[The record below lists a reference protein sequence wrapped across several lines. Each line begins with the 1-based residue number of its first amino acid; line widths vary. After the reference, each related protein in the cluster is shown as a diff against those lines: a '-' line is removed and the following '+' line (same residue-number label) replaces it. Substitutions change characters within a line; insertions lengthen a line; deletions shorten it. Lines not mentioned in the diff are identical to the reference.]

1 MGSRV
6 AWKQVIGKRA
16 ELVDRNTL
24 LIMLTFYHHAC
35 CFALAMFCTI
45 AFCILPP
52 RVARHNA
59 METTPALNEPIVI
72 FQEKWARLVLD
83 GVKTMEVRHQPLGK
97 GLFWIGI
104 TKPNAKKQRKK
115 PLVVGRF
122 EVVGQQLL
130 TSDSAWLELQQRHCC
145 ESVKRP
151 YATTWCVEIGQ
162 VERCQPVPFV
172 WMPGVVNRTKFR
184 PVVPHANPPSGAEKK
199 TEKRR
204 SRRKSALTPW
214 PKQRCK
220 KVQPSRLD
228 SGLQWKPSLACPIG
242 RTKRPS
248 KKRLRS
254 HLWGDDRPAKAAAQ
268 DPGRAT
274 GSRQSRNVV
283 AAGRIAA
290 GRTSQQLANLMAFRP
305 YQEHSAPK
313 LGLMPKAGVF
323 GKLHGED
330 VLILDHF
337 KFRGRDRCDVV
348 PLEMQCGGQ
357 LLAQPDQ
364 VATVWASDVV
374 GLHTDFV
381 SVPRKRRACRYD
393 AESKVHQTYRAH
405 VATVRTQVL
414 HQHTFCCAVL
424 MLFDAIRRP
433 CHHIHSAFYLLLGRC
448 FGIIWVTFGA
458 VHRLCT

>member
-1 MGSRV
+1 M
-6 AWKQVIGKRA
+6 
-16 ELVDRNTL
+16 
-24 LIMLTFYHHAC
+24 
-35 CFALAMFCTI
+35 
-45 AFCILPP
+45 
-52 RVARHNA
+52 
-59 METTPALNEPIVI
+59 
-72 FQEKWARLVLD
+72 
-83 GVKTMEVRHQPLGK
+83 
-97 GLFWIGI
+97 
-104 TKPNAKKQRKK
+104 
-115 PLVVGRF
+115 
-122 EVVGQQLL
+122 
-130 TSDSAWLELQQRHCC
+130 
-145 ESVKRP
+145 
-151 YATTWCVEIGQ
+151 
-162 VERCQPVPFV
+162 
-172 WMPGVVNRTKFR
+172 
-184 PVVPHANPPSGAEKK
+184 
-199 TEKRR
+199 
-204 SRRKSALTPW
+204 
-214 PKQRCK
+214 
-220 KVQPSRLD
+220 
-228 SGLQWKPSLACPIG
+228 ACPIG

-274 GSRQSRNVV
+274 GSRQSGNVV

-348 PLEMQCGGQ
+348 PLEMLCGGR

-424 MLFDAIRRP
+424 MLFDAAIRRP
-433 CHHIHSAFYLLLGRC
+433 RHHIHSAFYLLLGRC